1 MQQKTHSR
9 GPSPGGVPRGGPP
22 LSRQC
27 TTEFTEVETNLGRES
42 DLWSVSTAP
51 DISSASEGLAKNLG
65 FAAAEL
71 NKEVE
76 GLLLGMQRYHL
87 AANTIV
93 GGMDLGAMAEALTE
107 RTAEA
112 VKQQQQRLR
121 EKARFELQ
129 LAKAKTRSQQLEA
142 KEKEAASQLAQKEQT
157 IIKLQAHLRAAQ
169 QRATDASASAAMRL
183 ELEEKLIGM
192 RAVGTVTLPALSE
205 WLRLNL
211 QAWKALQAPL
221 RGFYLPEKATGKVVQ
236 QLKDKFDREKAF
248 ISQALRAIQHETLRV
263 VKQICETPWKFDE
276 LRKEKEAV
284 EAAAAAAA
292 EEAARAAEKQANQ
305 AAAEGMALAAEVR
318 NLRQKLQATQ
328 RELEST
334 VKERDREAEATKH
347 LHNLEAEV
355 ERLSVYAE
363 EKQHEIQQLRQ
374 DNMALA
380 QSLSVA
386 REHLTEARCS
396 PGSMQ
401 ELEALLKQ
409 QAETIERAMIS
420 RAPSRF
426 VVRRKLTHGSRMR
439 LLRSLRSRKAA
450 SLFAL
455 EKCKSKT
462 GSRTS
467 RSGGSSN
474 ATNAYAEGSLQD
486 THKGHSQGAMTER
499 SVTPSS
505 QLLSELD
512 SLLSSAFEG
521 LRQVEMLQRRTTT
534 EATATTPRP
543 RSAQTGEAAHLQL
556 QYLES
561 ILQGIAETAQRLSLH
576 IGGVYAERQIGQ
588 NDLLHRLPSTG
599 EVSDIARVEARIQEA
614 SSVLKA
620 VESALQMPADAQQMA
635 WSLKGEAKSLA
646 SDLQQQLKE
655 KHLLETENEGLQQ
668 AAALENALGQLQQQ
682 VQRLQQ
688 QQEEATQLRVALPAA
703 AGADRALLE
712 AKETERR
719 IQEMHFQNEL
729 HKERV
734 AHADAIMQL
743 ELAHESQISGLE
755 NQHKIQLA
763 EAQLEASKALRA
775 LEAELNRVNDAKTRQ
790 ERTAAEA
797 STTVVFHQNAES
809 LVREIAALKAQLQQQ
824 QRQQDSALQELKQRF
839 IEEEEVL
846 RKTFREQLQ
855 QEARQHELVL
865 QMHESE
871 HKAELRKHENEAEKL
886 LKEEKYRADT
896 ALQHAM
902 EEHNKALERLR
913 ASHALE
919 LQTLKDKQRVHEKRH
934 REQEREKSRTETAEA
949 ERALDEAINNH
960 SKEIQLLQ
968 LQHANELQQ
977 LRAAHEATICEIRAE
992 YERALMEQQRNSAA
1006 ESSAAAAAAEETL
1019 HSSAQAFAA
1028 RLKDAEQ
1035 VFSQRLQDARDHSAR
1050 DREALIQTHKE
1061 RLDRVMAR
1069 LAEAEQQ
1076 HVQQQHAQQQ
1086 QIFALRRETD
1096 ELQRQKQQQQEEIA
1110 ELRHEKD
1117 MEVSARDSLA
1127 QQLFMLQQKAAKQT
1141 TDRACQATVSADAV
1155 ASQVDPL
1162 ALQYLRDSDNF
1173 QHQQHKTASSPTT
1186 AALGTDDNA
1195 GGPSAAA
1202 GMLQRDS
1209 AGNRPSRHASTTKHH
1224 HQKLEGEDE
1233 IYLRAD
1239 VEQQQAD
1246 LALRINRISERAH
1259 AKPYAFQRTAAATAT
1274 RAAAATDGSDARTSG
1289 IAAGLPVPSEA
1300 AVKAA
1305 VTRSKETHGLSTG
1318 SATSKPS
1325 FAGRNSSNSSSS
1337 AQHAGV
1343 SLPPIRI
1350 EEPCHERYISNS
1362 SLCSADESKRA
1373 PSAEVEPA
1381 MGASR
1386 LPSPYSPVSLCGSQ
1400 SSPLFRESSN
1410 SSERTNSVSK
1420 DSSSGSKT
1428 AVPHLLCIFR
1438 SVAA

>member
-157 IIKLQAHLRAAQ
+157 IIKLQSHCQLAL
-169 QRATDASASAAMRL
+169 DPLLLPSPASATPRKGTSSGPTGGQLADLAASCRKLADNGADKENSGLRPASQMRL

-655 KHLLETENEGLQQ
+655 KHLLETENEGL
-668 AAALENALGQLQQQ
+668 
-682 VQRLQQ
+682 
-688 QQEEATQLRVALPAA
+688 EATQLRVALPAA

-960 SKEIQLLQ
+960 SK
-968 LQHANELQQ
+968 
-977 LRAAHEATICEIRAE
+977 ATICEIRAE

-1050 DREALIQTHKE
+1050 DREALIQT
-1061 RLDRVMAR
+1061 
-1069 LAEAEQQ
+1069 
-1076 HVQQQHAQQQ
+1076 
-1086 QIFALRRETD
+1086 ETD

-1289 IAAGLPVPSEA
+1289 IAA
-1300 AVKAA
+1300 
-1305 VTRSKETHGLSTG
+1305 
-1318 SATSKPS
+1318 
-1325 FAGRNSSNSSSS
+1325 
-1337 AQHAGV
+1337 
-1343 SLPPIRI
+1343 
-1350 EEPCHERYISNS
+1350 
-1362 SLCSADESKRA
+1362 ADESKRA

-1410 SSERTNSVSK
+1410 SSERTNSAI
-1420 DSSSGSKT
+1420 SSLEALSRRIMASSMK
-1428 AVPHLLCIFR
+1428 PH
-1438 SVAA
+1438 